1 MKIIED
7 FQVEDEFINTRLD
20 RWLKAKVY
28 KFSQSFIEKSIR
40 GGRIKV
46 NNKKTKSSQRLTF
59 ERENV
64 CFLT

>member
-7 FQVEDEFINTRLD
+7 FKVEDEFINTRLD

-46 NNKKTKSSQRLTF
+46 ITKK
-59 ERENV
+59 
-64 CFLT
+64 